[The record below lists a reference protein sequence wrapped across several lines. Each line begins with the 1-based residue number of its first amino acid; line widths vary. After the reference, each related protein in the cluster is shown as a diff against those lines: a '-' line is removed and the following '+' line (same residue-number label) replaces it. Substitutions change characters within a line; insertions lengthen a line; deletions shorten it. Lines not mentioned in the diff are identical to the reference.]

1 MIVHF
6 GNRPF
11 DAGWV
16 AFDKD
21 GTLLDFEWMWGRLA
35 EAWVD
40 RLAGQAGQEVLR
52 RELFRSMGY
61 DPLGRRTEPQSPLAI
76 ATTTQIQ
83 TIVAGTLYREGASW
97 PEAEDL
103 ARLAFETGQELPLAS
118 LVRPAGDVA
127 GLLAQLHGAGVRVA
141 VVTTDLRADTQE
153 TLRLLGVDHLVDQ
166 LVCGDDGLPSKPAP
180 EMLLAA
186 AQGLGLDPAECA
198 VVGDTLGDLWM
209 AERAGAGLRVAVLT
223 GAGDKALLAQHA
235 DAVLDSIDEIRV
247 LA

>member
-1 MIVHF
+1 MFVHF
-6 GNRPF
+6 GDRPF

-35 EAWVD
+35 ETWVD
-40 RLAGQAGQEVLR
+40 RLAGQAGQEALR

-61 DPLGRRTEPQSPLAI
+61 DPLRRHTEPQSPLAI

-83 TIVAGTLYREGASW
+83 TIVAGTLYREGVSW

-103 ARLAFETGQELPLAS
+103 ARQAFETGQELPLAS

-127 GLLAQLHGAGVRVA
+127 GLLAQLQGAGVRVA

-186 AQGLGLDPAECA
+186 AQGLGLDLSECA

-209 AERAGAGLRVAVLT
+209 AERAGAGLKVAVLT
-223 GAGDKALLAQHA
+223 GAGDRTFLTQYA
-235 DAVLDSIDEIRV
+235 DAVLGSIDEIHI
-247 LA
+247 LT

>member
-1 MIVHF
+1 MNMQF
-6 GNRPF
+6 GDREF
-11 DAGWV
+11 GADWV

-35 EAWVD
+35 EAWVE
-40 RLAGQAGQEVLR
+40 RLAGAAGQETLR
-52 RELFRSMGY
+52 QELFRSMGY
-61 DPLGRRTEPQSPLAI
+61 DPGRRRTEPQSPLAI
-76 ATTTQIQ
+76 ATTTQLQ
-83 TIVAGTLYREGASW
+83 TIVAVTLYRQGLSW

-118 LVRPAGDVA
+118 LIRPAGDVA
-127 GLLAQLHGAGVRVA
+127 GLLARLQGAGVRVA

-153 TLRLLGVDHLVDQ
+153 TLRLLGADHLVDV

-180 EMLLAA
+180 DMLLAA
-186 AQGLGLDPAECA
+186 AQGVGLDPAQCA

-209 AERAGAGLRVAVLT
+209 AGRAGAGLKVAVLT
-223 GAGDKALLAQHA
+223 GAGDPALLAQHA
-235 DAVLDSIDEIRV
+235 DVVLGSIDEILV